1 MSWSRRF
8 DEPIVLPDGKKL
20 VTLKDGR
27 RLVSEG
33 DSEVGTRDETGAGRW
48 LRFEI
53 RSKPKCD
60 NL

>member
-33 DSEVGTRDETGAGRW
+33 DSEVGTQDGEGAD
-48 LRFEI
+48 
-53 RSKPKCD
+53 RSQRNCATQAA
-60 NL
+60 